1 MKVVV
6 TGGAGHVGAI
16 VSGRLFAAGMNVT
29 VLDRLVYGG
38 ESLLGFW
45 GSPEFRFVHGDVRQP
60 GVLRDAMRG
69 ADAVVHLAAIVGE
82 PACSINEEEA
92 WSVNYGGT
100 EAALAVARECNIQR
114 FIFISTCS
122 NYGVSDP
129 GQIADE
135 NSPLH
140 PLSQYARS
148 KVEAENHVLN
158 HAGNV
163 CALVLRLGTMCG
175 LSPRMRFDLL
185 VSDMARA
192 AVLGDPISVFSPE
205 AWRPFLHIRDAGR
218 AVAHCL
224 LQPEAKVRGKVF
236 NVVGEN
242 YQKKGLAELVLKH
255 YPDTRIAITEKKT
268 DPRDYRVSGEAIRRA
283 LQFNP
288 ESSVED
294 AFLEAASAIA
304 AGVFR
309 QPRWPGH
316 SAIPLAVS
324 QALGG
329 QP

>member
-16 VSGRLFAAGMNVT
+16 VSGRLLAAGMNVT

-38 ESLLGFW
+38 ESLLGLW
-45 GSPEFRFVHGDVRQP
+45 GFPEFRLVRGDVRQP
-60 GVLRDAMRG
+60 DALRDAMRD

-82 PACSINEEEA
+82 PACAIDEAEA

-100 EAALAVARECNIQR
+100 EAALAVARECNVQR

-122 NYGVSDP
+122 NYGISDP
-129 GQIADE
+129 GLTADE

-158 HAGNV
+158 HAGKV

-185 VSDMARA
+185 ISDMARA

-218 AVAHCL
+218 AIAHCL
-224 LQPEAKVRGKVF
+224 AQPETQVRDKVF

-242 YQKKGLAELVLKH
+242 YQKKGLADLVLKH
-255 YPDTRIAITEKKT
+255 YPDTRISITEKRT
-268 DPRDYRVSGEAIRRA
+268 DPRDYRVSGEAIGRA
-283 LQFNP
+283 LQFVP
-288 ESSVED
+288 ESTVED

-309 QPRWPGH
+309 EPRWPGY

-324 QALGG
+324 QAQGSRG
-329 QP
+329 

>member
-6 TGGAGHVGAI
+6 TGGAGHVGAV
-16 VSGRLFAAGMNVT
+16 VSGHLLAAGMQVT
-29 VLDRLVYGG
+29 VLDRLAYGG

-45 GSPEFRFVHGDVRQP
+45 GFPWFRLVPGDVRRTEI
-60 GVLRDAMRG
+60 LRDAMGG

-82 PACSINEEEA
+82 PACAIDEDEA

-100 EAALAVARECNIQR
+100 EATLAVARDCNIRR

-122 NYGVSDP
+122 NYGISGS

-135 NSPLH
+135 DFPLR

-148 KVEAENHVLN
+148 KVEAERHVLD
-158 HAGNV
+158 HAGSV
-163 CALVLRLGTMCG
+163 HATVLRLGTMCG

-192 AVLGDPISVFSPE
+192 AVLGDPICVFSPE
-205 AWRPFLHIRDAGR
+205 AWRPFLHVRDAAR

-224 LQPEAKVRGKVF
+224 EQPEARVGGQVF

-242 YQKKGLAELVLKH
+242 YQKKALADLVLKH
-255 YPDTRIAITEKKT
+255 YPDTRIAIAENRT

-283 LQFNP
+283 LQFVP
-288 ESSVED
+288 EFTVED
-294 AFLEAASAIA
+294 AFLEVASAIA

-309 QPRWPGH
+309 EPRWPGF
-316 SAIPLAVS
+316 SAIPIAE
-324 QALGG
+324 QAHEG
-329 QP
+329 